1 MGMVAIDTGLRRGY
15 SSLKVRTGFLFVAV
29 SLFFLQS

>member
-1 MGMVAIDTGLRRGY
+1 MVAIDTGPRRVY
-15 SSLKVRTGFLFVAV
+15 SSLKVRTGFLFGAF